1 MKSAT
6 RSLIDLKVVV
16 SDLLGRLPVPE
27 TVAVVWEMPD
37 GLSRVSA
44 DRLHVE
50 QILTNLITNAV
61 QAMPDGG
68 LLTIAGR
75 EEPAGVV
82 LSVTDT
88 GIAIRPEDL
97 PKIFQPLFT
106 TKAKGI
112 GLGLA
117 VARDLAEVNRAVIT
131 VESTPGVGSRFAV
144 WFERPDE
151 P

>member
-1 MKSAT
+1 MKSAS

-16 SDLLGRLPVPE
+16 SDLLERLPVPE

-68 LLTIAGR
+68 TLTIAGR
-75 EEPAGVV
+75 AEPTGGV
-82 LSVTDT
+82 LSLPPRPT
-88 GIAIRPEDL
+88 GNAPLRDL
-97 PKIFQPLFT
+97 PALVHDQAQGHRPWPGSGETWPTQIGMLFPS
-106 TKAKGI
+106 I
-112 GLGLA
+112 
-117 VARDLAEVNRAVIT
+117 VRR
-131 VESTPGVGSRFAV
+131 
-144 WFERPDE
+144 
-151 P
+151 

>member
-1 MKSAT
+1 
-6 RSLIDLKVVV
+6 
-16 SDLLGRLPVPE
+16 
-27 TVAVVWEMPD
+27 MPD

-68 LLTIAGR
+68 TLTIAGR
-75 EEPAGVV
+75 EEPTGVV

-106 TKAKGI
+106 TKPKGI

-117 VARDLAEVNRAVIT
+117 VARDLADANRAVIT
-131 VESTPGVGSRFAV
+131 VESTQGVGSRFAV
-144 WFERPDE
+144 RFERPDE

>member
-1 MKSAT
+1 MKSAS

-16 SDLLGRLPVPE
+16 GDLLGRLPVPE
-27 TVAVVWEMPD
+27 TVAVVWEMPHR
-37 GLSRVSA
+37 LSRVSA

-68 LLTIAGR
+68 LFTITGR
-75 EEPAGVV
+75 EEPTGVV

-88 GIAIRPEDL
+88 GIAISSEDL

-131 VESTPGVGSRFAV
+131 VESTAGVGSRFSV
-144 WFERPDE
+144 WFERPDA